1 VVSVSRAG
9 DGSVSEERVL
19 LAHGD
24 GGELMGELVEGVF
37 VSRLGTGEP
46 AGDDSARILFG
57 QEQAPAERGG
67 GGQETRSCP
76 TGTAGGHG
84 QARRGERQRPAG
96 MRPPSAADIPALQN
110 STRLVFTTDAFVVDP
125 IFFPGG
131 DIGKLA
137 VCGTVNDLAAAGAR
151 PVALSAS
158 FILEEGLLISEL
170 ERVVESMAGTAAEAG
185 VNTKVVPVGSA
196 DRVYVTTSGVGEVAD
211 GVEVSGAGARPG
223 DVVLVSGPVGDHGL
237 AVLSKREG
245 LEFESA
251 IVSDCAPLAGMVAEL
266 LAAVSGVHVLRD
278 PTRGGLATALNEI
291 ARQSRVEVEIEESAV
306 PVRESVA
313 AACELLG
320 LDALYA
326 ANEGKMVVM
335 VGEGEA
341 EAALGVL
348 RGHALGGEAAVIG
361 RVSEGRG
368 GRVLLRTVLGTRRI
382 LDRHVGEQM
391 PRIC

>member
-1 VVSVSRAG
+1 M
-9 DGSVSEERVL
+9 SEERVL

-24 GGELMGELVEGVF
+24 GGELMGELVERVF

-46 AGDDSARILFG
+46 PGDDSARLEG
-57 QEQAPAERGG
+57 
-67 GGQETRSCP
+67 
-76 TGTAGGHG
+76 
-84 QARRGERQRPAG
+84 RGE
-96 MRPPSAADIPALQN
+96 
-110 STRLVFTTDAFVVDP
+110 LVFTTDAFVVDP

-151 PVALSAS
+151 PLALSAS
-158 FILEEGLLISEL
+158 FILEEGLLISDL
-170 ERVVESMAGTAAEAG
+170 ERVVNSMARAAEEAQVRVICG
-185 VNTKVVPVGSA
+185 DTKVVPRGSA
-196 DRVYVTTSGVGEVAD
+196 DRVYISTSGVGALPE
-211 GVEVSGAGARPG
+211 GVDTSGAGAKAG

-237 AVLSKREG
+237 AVLSRREG
-245 LEFESA
+245 LEFESE
-251 IVSDCAPLAGMVAEL
+251 IVSDCAPLAGMVGEL
-266 LAAVSGVHVLRD
+266 LRATPGVHALRD

-291 ARQSRVEVEIEESAV
+291 ARQSRVEIEIEESAV

-326 ANEGKMVVM
+326 ANEGKMIVV
-335 VGEGEA
+335 VEEA
-341 EAALGVL
+341 RAESALRAL
-348 RGHALGGEAAVIG
+348 RSHALGREAAIIG
-361 RVSEGRG
+361 RVVDGEK
-368 GRVLLRTVLGTRRI
+368 GRVLMKTALGTRRI

>member
-1 VVSVSRAG
+1 
-9 DGSVSEERVL
+9 VSEERVL

-24 GGELMGELVEGVF
+24 GGELMGELIEHVF

-46 AGDDSARILFG
+46 PGDDSARLEG
-57 QEQAPAERGG
+57 RG
-67 GGQETRSCP
+67 
-76 TGTAGGHG
+76 
-84 QARRGERQRPAG
+84 
-96 MRPPSAADIPALQN
+96 
-110 STRLVFTTDAFVVDP
+110 RLVFTTDAFVVEP
-125 IFFPGG
+125 IVFPGG

-170 ERVVESMAGTAAEAG
+170 ERIVGSMARAAGEARVRVICG
-185 VNTKVVPVGSA
+185 DTKVVPRGSA
-196 DRVYVTTSGVGEVAD
+196 DRIYISTSGVGEVPE
-211 GVEVSGAGARPG
+211 GIEVSGAGARPG

-237 AVLSKREG
+237 AVLSRREG
-245 LEFESA
+245 LEFESE
-251 IVSDCAPLAGMVAEL
+251 ILSDCAPLGGMVEAL
-266 LAAVSGVHVLRD
+266 LQAAPGVHALRD

-291 ARQSRVEVEIEESAV
+291 ARQSQVEMEIEESAA

-320 LDALYA
+320 LDPLYA
-326 ANEGKMVVM
+326 ANEGRMVV
-335 VGEGEA
+335 VAPEGEA
-341 EAALGVL
+341 EGALSAL
-348 RGHALGGEAAVIG
+348 RGDPLGGGAAAIG
-361 RVSEGRG
+361 RVRKGRA
-368 GRVLLRTVLGTRRI
+368 GRVLLKTALGTHRI